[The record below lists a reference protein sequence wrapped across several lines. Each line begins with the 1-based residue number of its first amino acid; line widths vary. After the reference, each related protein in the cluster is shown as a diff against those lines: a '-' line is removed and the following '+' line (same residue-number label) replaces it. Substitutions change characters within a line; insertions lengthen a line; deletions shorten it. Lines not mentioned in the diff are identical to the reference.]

1 MDIVMGMIMDT
12 AIMSIVIKM
21 NITMSIRKRIL
32 RKGPN
37 RSKKIRSRKK
47 GMILRSNRKRVRQL
61 LHIGIQVKSKKKKNM
76 TTNTNTTNMITI
88 MTMNTNT
95 ITNMITSTIM
105 TMNTVT
111 IMTITMTMKKMYQA
125 KRYS

>member
-12 AIMSIVIKM
+12 AIMSIFIKM

-76 TTNTNTTNMITI
+76 TTNMDTIMTTNTNTTNMITI

-95 ITNMITSTIM
+95 ITNMITSTI
-105 TMNTVT
+105 V
-111 IMTITMTMKKMYQA
+111 TITMTMKKLYQA